1 MPRPSLLVALL
12 ASLALALVAWR
23 PSPEP
28 ESVAQ
33 LPAVSMEWCPWTPC
47 QIDGVWRCCLPSL
60 GRVPL
65 KSIERGRR

>member
-23 PSPEP
+23 PSPEL

-33 LPAVSMEWCPWTPC
+33 LPAVPLPPCPWPGDPFVC
-47 QIDGVWRCCLPSL
+47 APPNLRV
-60 GRVPL
+60 VPL
-65 KSIERGRR
+65 KSIEGER